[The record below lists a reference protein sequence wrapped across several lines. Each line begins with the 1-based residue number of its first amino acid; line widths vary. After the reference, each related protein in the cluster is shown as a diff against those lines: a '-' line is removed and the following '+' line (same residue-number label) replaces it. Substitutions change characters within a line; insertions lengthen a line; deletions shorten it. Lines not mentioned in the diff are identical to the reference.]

1 MRYSWTGNGN
11 LIDQSMHKW
20 WSEKM
25 WPKNP
30 SNRRG
35 RRWKRKTLFNAAQN
49 LISGQKF
56 CTSRFPLCQARDF
69 PFFFCSFFF
78 FACSLPSFLVPLF
91 KLDLWEKQRVE
102 REASLGKTLPQPLL
116 TTHLAVKVCV
126 DSRRRMGLDVGWHGL
141 DIVNTCY
148 GVDYLVNRFVE
159 RLLFKCWQLKAMQKT
174 KKKIYIYKRER
185 PKSSGFWE

>member
-1 MRYSWTGNGN
+1 MKRENVAQKPIKSKGTK
-11 LIDQSMHKW
+11 M
-20 WSEKM
+20 EKENPFQCC
-25 WPKNP
+25 PKSYQRPKVLHVTFPTLP
-30 SNRRG
+30 S
-35 RRWKRKTLFNAAQN
+35 
-49 LISGQKF
+49 SGF
-56 CTSRFPLCQARDF
+56 SI
-69 PFFFCSFFF
+69 FFFHFFF
-78 FACSLPSFLVPLF
+78 FARPLPSFLVPLF